1 MAIGFVTVA
10 STKLAVGCIRPL
22 FTAQIR
28 IFGSYLQRDIDRLED
43 VDVELSLSRRIT
55 DPKAIR
61 EYTKASGRTLVL
73 GANAGVL
80 VRRDDYGIRFV
91 S

>member
-61 EYTKASGRTLVL
+61 EYTKSEILSHSLVFQPS
-73 GANAGVL
+73 A
-80 VRRDDYGIRFV
+80 
-91 S
+91 